1 MRSSILS
8 AIYVTL
14 SLISIGWVIN
24 LPLLLGLALTTTHYL
39 SAFLALTISAV
50 YLRLPYRGAPA
61 WVNDVLSLAGFAA
74 WAWTGYK
81 SEAWLLEYDPSGLD
95 KWGAAAVALVLLL
108 EALRK
113 SMGWGV
119 TIVVGVFAAYAFLGH
134 ALPDPLTTAAA
145 DPRRIAVYF
154 YTDYNGVLGMVLNI
168 AATIIMAFILF
179 SKTLSEARATE
190 FFDLFATSLFAPF
203 RGGAAKV
210 AVVSSMLFG
219 LVSGSVIG
227 NIMTSGSMTIPMMK
241 RAGFPARYAA
251 AIESV
256 ASNAGQI
263 TPPIMG
269 ATAFLIAQFLQIP
282 YAEIVVAAAFPALLI
297 YVTLFVQIDSYAA
310 YKGITG
316 SDREQVRARRLI
328 RTGLPFVLA
337 MSLLV
342 GLIFLQGKNIASA
355 ALLAAAGTFALHL
368 ILERGRGGI
377 GTLFRILRGAAEE
390 MLAVLVIAAAAGL
403 LIGALNFTGLGFR
416 MTLWLSFIAETAG
429 LLPML
434 ITTAVLC
441 VLLGMGM
448 PTAAVYILLSAILGP
463 SLIHVGVDALAA
475 HMFIFY
481 FGLLSMLTPPVAIA
495 SYTAAGLAGAKLGET
510 SLIALRFAAVAFLL
524 PFLFVYEP
532 ALIGREGAVRLLMVG
547 VPVLIAS
554 IALAWSLV
562 GSMGGRVF
570 RRPVFRPV
578 CAVAAVAVS
587 VVALFNT
594 TIGFAGAVLLV
605 VAVYVLSAGQ
615 KASCVGQGLSGRP

>member
-1 MRSSILS
+1 
-8 AIYVTL
+8 
-14 SLISIGWVIN
+14 
-24 LPLLLGLALTTTHYL
+24 
-39 SAFLALTISAV
+39 
-50 YLRLPYRGAPA
+50 
-61 WVNDVLSLAGFAA
+61 
-74 WAWTGYK
+74 
-81 SEAWLLEYDPSGLD
+81 
-95 KWGAAAVALVLLL
+95 
-108 EALRK
+108 
-113 SMGWGV
+113 
-119 TIVVGVFAAYAFLGH
+119 
-134 ALPDPLTTAAA
+134 
-145 DPRRIAVYF
+145 
-154 YTDYNGVLGMVLNI
+154 
-168 AATIIMAFILF
+168 
-179 SKTLSEARATE
+179 
-190 FFDLFATSLFAPF
+190 
-203 RGGAAKV
+203 
-210 AVVSSMLFG
+210 
-219 LVSGSVIG
+219 
-227 NIMTSGSMTIPMMK
+227 
-241 RAGFPARYAA
+241 
-251 AIESV
+251 
-256 ASNAGQI
+256 
-263 TPPIMG
+263 
-269 ATAFLIAQFLQIP
+269 
-282 YAEIVVAAAFPALLI
+282 
-297 YVTLFVQIDSYAA
+297 
-310 YKGITG
+310 
-316 SDREQVRARRLI
+316 
-328 RTGLPFVLA
+328 
-337 MSLLV
+337 
-342 GLIFLQGKNIASA
+342 
-355 ALLAAAGTFALHL
+355 GTFALHL
-368 ILERGRGGI
+368 ILERGRGGL

-532 ALIGREGAVRLLMVG
+532 ALIGREGAARLLMVG

-570 RRPVFRPV
+570 RRPVFRPI

-594 TIGFAGAVLLV
+594 TIGFAGAALLIF
-605 VAVYVLSAGQ
+605 AVYSLSAGQ